1 MATITIDNIEYNAD
15 NLSDQAKQQLQ
26 MIQIADQEV
35 TRLNAQ
41 LAIIQTARA
50 VYINALRQALPVST
64 SNLTTGS

>member
-41 LAIIQTARA
+41 LAIMQTARA
-50 VYINALRQALPVST
+50 VYINSLKQALPVST

>member
-50 VYINALRQALPVST
+50 AYINALRQVLPVST

>member
-41 LAIIQTARA
+41 LAIMQTARA
-50 VYINALRQALPVST
+50 AYINALRQALPVST